1 MALAWAIA
9 GAPRP
14 SQVITWLRGDN
25 EPENLTGA
33 TMTGKILSLTTGT
46 ARAIV
51 GALSVMDGEEG
62 RFSWEYDAADVAAA
76 GRFMVQFTATFDS
89 EPSPARTI
97 ASEWFVY
104 EAF

>member
-9 GAPRP
+9 WAPRP

-33 TMTGKILSLTTGT
+33 TMTVKILSLTTVA

-51 GALSVMDGEEG
+51 GALSVMYGDEG
-62 RFSWEYDAADVAAA
+62 RF
-76 GRFMVQFTATFDS
+76 
-89 EPSPARTI
+89 
-97 ASEWFVY
+97 
-104 EAF
+104 